1 MIRSHPFAV
10 ALISF
15 LFVLSLVCAWCA
27 GWWFLG
33 VQELQQLNAHYQW
46 MAQTSAA
53 VQSLAN
59 EAIDYS
65 RRNPAIEPLL
75 KQFEVIP
82 GRPAPAPSA
91 ASPAPAPR
99 PPVANPTPKR

>member
-1 MIRSHPFAV
+1 
-10 ALISF
+10 
-15 LFVLSLVCAWCA
+15 
-27 GWWFLG
+27 
-33 VQELQQLNAHYQW
+33 
-46 MAQTSAA
+46 SAA